1 MKICVFCSSSNGIA
15 ESYKQSA
22 FRLGKTLAEQGHTL
36 VYGGATGGL
45 MDAVAE
51 GAASASGEIIGIIPE
66 AIVRNKRLSTLP
78 TTLIHT
84 LDMSERKKQMLAI
97 SDVFV
102 VLPGSF
108 GTLDEMFGVVASG
121 MVGEHTKPLICIN
134 ENGFYDRL
142 IAHIDFMQTQCSAAK
157 SAHYQPVFVE
167 SVEACLEKIKD
178 MIL

>member
-1 MKICVFCSSSNGIA
+1 MKICVFCSSGNDIA

-51 GAASASGEIIGIIPE
+51 GAAWASGEIIGIIPE
-66 AIVRNKRLSTLP
+66 AIVRNKRLSALP

-84 LDMSERKKQMLAI
+84 PDMNERKKQMLAM

-102 VLPGSF
+102 VLPGSY
-108 GTLDEMFGVVASG
+108 GTLDEMFGVIAAG
-121 MVGEHTKPLICIN
+121 MVGEHTKPLFCVN
-134 ENGFYDRL
+134 ENGFYTRL
-142 IAHIDFMQTQCSAAK
+142 LAHLHFMQAQCSTAK
-157 SAHYQPVFVE
+157 SAHYQPVFVKSTE
-167 SVEACLEKIKD
+167 ECVEKIKNL
-178 MIL
+178 ML